1 MTVRRFLLLIS
12 FLAATSAGLAQ
23 LAISPASGYS
33 QFLTAGSP
41 VNLSLTVTFSNQPIG
56 ASWSAAGLPA
66 GLFISTTSSGQGLIS
81 GTAAQAGSFPFTVTA
96 NAATA
101 GAATVSYR
109 FDIFGITTSSLPT
122 GNVGIV
128 YSQQFTSIG
137 ASTSVTWSVAG
148 DKLPGL
154 TLSTGG
160 LLSGTPT
167 AAGTFSILVTATD
180 SGGTQTSRSYSLTI
194 LPNLTI
200 TPATIPNG
208 TVNTAY
214 PVTTLGATGTGSLT
228 WSLAAGNSLPPG
240 LFGLTTTPSP
250 SAIISGTP
258 TAAGAYKFTVQVKD
272 GTGAQGSVGYTVV
285 IAANTVPLS
294 IATTSLPSATI
305 GTVYSATLAA
315 TGGTPAYTWS
325 ISVGSLPSGLSLNT
339 ATGAI
344 AGTPAANAATSS
356 FTVQVVGS
364 DFATTATKATANLSI
379 TVNAALSITTTALPA
394 GTVGTPYAANT
405 TLAATG
411 GTPPYTWTQ
420 VSLPVVGVLP
430 VNSGVGLPT
439 GLSLATN
446 GAITGTPTATNTWNF
461 RVQVKDSASTPAII
475 TADLSILINAAT
487 TPPAVTVTVTGATSA
502 ISGKQLPVTAS
513 AATATTLALNGALTL
528 TFTSGVTNATD
539 DPAIQFVQQNTV
551 TGSRQVTFTIP
562 AGQTQAV
569 FTNGA
574 TVVATGTVAG
584 TITLTTT
591 SLSDSNG
598 NAVTPPAPVTIVIGP
613 TAPMITKVTAAS
625 GAGTLTV
632 AVTGFSPTREI
643 KSMAFHFVPTT
654 GTTLAQADV
663 TVDVSSQ
670 FATYY
675 SGAASKAFGSQFTV
689 TVPFTFAASGIPV
702 VAVTADM
709 TNSIGTSARSSP
721 VNP

>member
-461 RVQVKDSASTPAII
+461 RVQVKDSASTPATI

-487 TPPAVTVTVTGATSA
+487 TTPAVNVTVTGSTSP
-502 ISGKQLPVTAS
+502 GQQPTVTVAAAS
-513 AATATTLALNGALTL
+513 TPTVSLNGTLTL
-528 TFTSGVTNATD
+528 TFLSAVTSITD
-539 DPAIQFVQQNTV
+539 DPAIQFVQQNSAA
-551 TGSRQVTFTIP
+551 GSRQATFTIP
-562 AGQTQAV
+562 TTGSQAN
-569 FTNGA
+569 FTNGI
-574 TVVATGTVAG
+574 TRVATGTVAG
-584 TITLTTT
+584 TIRLTTT

-643 KSMAFHFVPTT
+643 KSMTFHFVPTT